1 LETIHI
7 QNESRKNQES
17 RRVREEYAPAGQ
29 DPQEAQIHRIAR
41 QSIDAGTTSADEE
54 SGFICVP
61 ARHSPAGGA
70 QAPYRPGVC
79 LRQPHWQLVCSQRQ
93 AFAWHPQA
101 QDEQS
106 QVPQQLV
113 LAIFC
118 AVVFFISA
126 MVGLL

>member
-1 LETIHI
+1 MALPVE
-7 QNESRKNQES
+7 
-17 RRVREEYAPAGQ
+17 
-29 DPQEAQIHRIAR
+29 
-41 QSIDAGTTSADEE
+41 
-54 SGFICVP
+54 ICVP

-70 QAPYRPGVC
+70 QPPYRPGVC
-79 LRQPHWQLVCSQRQ
+79 ARQPHWQLVCSQRQ

-126 MVGLL
+126 MWVSFEMPTRDCAVTEADGGPPETLQFRTQFGKLLP